1 MPLSKRAL
9 VAANIPYHPVF
20 QGRVDHTAQI
30 AINVTALTSAEV
42 DSDGYLKPGVPFEAD
57 GTLLDAAADVV
68 FGVVIEP
75 IKVAAGNAAGDLSA
89 ADATFQIALGIE
101 GVVNRN
107 LIEANLGR
115 VLTANEIA
123 GFDLAGSHIRLLA

>member
-1 MPLSKRAL
+1 MPLSKRTLFAG
-9 VAANIPYHPVF
+9 AQPYHPVF

-30 AINVTALTSAEV
+30 AINVTALTTAEV
-42 DSDGYLKPGVPFEAD
+42 DSDGYIKPGVPFAAD
-57 GTLLDAAADVV
+57 GTTVGAAEPV

-75 IKVAAGNAAGDLSA
+75 IKVANGNAAGDLSA

-107 LIEANLGR
+107 LAEANLGR
-115 VLTANEIA
+115 VYTADEIA
-123 GFDLAGSHIRLLA
+123 GFALAGSQIKLLS